1 MDYYYGEV
9 MRFDAVVIGAGHN
22 GLTSAAY
29 LAKAGRSVLVLER
42 SGHMGGATR
51 STRVFGA
58 YDANLSA
65 YSYLVSL
72 MPTQIIEELGLSLA
86 LHRRRVS
93 SYTPLGDEGIL
104 VDRGDPARTARDLG
118 VDAGAWEDF
127 YAMTSEVAQHLFPT
141 MLQPLR
147 STREVAATVG
157 DEAWQDLFTN
167 PISDVLERRFSRDA
181 VRGIVATD
189 GLIGTFAAA
198 ADPTLLA
205 NRCLLYHVIGGGTGD
220 WDVPIGGMGQVSQ
233 ALCDAAVDAGAVV
246 RCNAEVTG
254 VETDG
259 DLARVRVSDGSVIEC
274 EAVFVN
280 AAPAVLERLRGR
292 TPSEPAP
299 QGAQLKMNLLLS
311 RLPTLKDSTLTSEQA
326 FAGTFHINEGYD
338 ALQVAHEQAS
348 GGQIPT
354 IPPCEVYC
362 HSLSDPSIMSD
373 ELVESG
379 AQTLTLFGLHMPA
392 DLFRDDPQS
401 ARAAAAQATLASLNS
416 VLAEPIQDCLL
427 DPTTID
433 VRSPLDIEDAI
444 GMPGGHIFHRDL
456 QWPFATNDADVGTW
470 GVETCDAN
478 IYLCGAGARRGGG
491 VSGIPGRNAVAAYL
505 GEDALSN

>member
-1 MDYYYGEV
+1 M
-9 MRFDAVVIGAGHN
+9 
-22 GLTSAAY
+22 
-29 LAKAGRSVLVLER
+29 VLER
-42 SGHMGGATR
+42 SEHIGGATR
-51 STRVFGA
+51 SSKVFGA

-72 MPTQIIEELGLSLA
+72 MPAQIIEELGLSLA
-86 LHRRRVS
+86 LHRRRIS

-104 VDRGDPARTARDLG
+104 VDRGDPARTEHDLG
-118 VDAGAWEDF
+118 VDVGAWDDF
-127 YAMTSEVAQHLFPT
+127 YVMTAKVAQQLFPT

-147 STREVAATVG
+147 SAREIATMVG
-157 DEAWQDLFTN
+157 EEAWQDLFAS
-167 PISDVLERRFSRDA
+167 PISQALERRFSRDA
-181 VRGIVATD
+181 VRGIVLTD

-198 ADPTLLA
+198 ADPALLA

-259 DLARVRVSDGSVIEC
+259 DLARVRVSDGSVVEC
-274 EAVFVN
+274 DAVFVN

-292 TPSEPAP
+292 TPSQPAP
-299 QGAQLKMNLLLS
+299 QGAQLKVNLLLS
-311 RLPTLKDSTLTSEQA
+311 RLPAVKDSTLTSEQA

-338 ALQVAHEQAS
+338 ALQGAYEQAS
-348 GGQIPT
+348 RGRIPMV
-354 IPPCEVYC
+354 PPCEVYC

-373 ELVESG
+373 ELIESG
-379 AQTLTLFGLHMPA
+379 AHTLTLFGLHMPA
-392 DLFRDDPQS
+392 DLFRQDPQE
-401 ARAAAAQATLASLNS
+401 ARAAAAEATLASINS

-433 VRSPLDIEDAI
+433 VRSPLDVEASV

-456 QWPFATNDADVGTW
+456 QWPFATDDADVGTW
-470 GVETCDAN
+470 GVETPDAN
-478 IYLCGAGARRGGG
+478 IYLCGAGAQRGGG

-505 GEDALSN
+505 GENALGR